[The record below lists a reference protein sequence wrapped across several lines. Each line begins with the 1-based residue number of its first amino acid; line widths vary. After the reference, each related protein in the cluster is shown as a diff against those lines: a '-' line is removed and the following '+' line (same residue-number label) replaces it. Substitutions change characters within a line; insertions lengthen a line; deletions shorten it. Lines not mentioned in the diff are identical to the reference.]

1 MDKEMIRK
9 IRSWVEDFEKTQSG
23 NVMIDDDTFEG
34 SAYFIFKSLLANE
47 K

>member
-1 MDKEMIRK
+1 MDKETIKRIK
-9 IRSWVEDFEKTQSG
+9 SWVEDFEKTQPG

-34 SAYFIFKSLLANE
+34 SAYFIFQNLLTSE